1 MKDEIEWIENVKN
14 GNIQAFG
21 YLVERYSKLSFSVAY
36 NVVKNYDDANDI
48 VQESMILAF
57 ENIQKFN
64 MDSKFSTWLYRIVFN
79 HALRFSKKKK
89 FFGEIEDVRDSDETE
104 DVLDFHEHHFEKLAN
119 AISGLKEN
127 ERFVLELY
135 YYHNQSVKEI
145 ATVCSISESNV
156 KVLLF
161 RSRKKLSELMK

>member
-89 FFGEIEDVRDSDETE
+89 FFGEIEDVRDSEETE
-104 DVLDFHEHHFEKLAN
+104 DVLDFQEHHFEKLAN
-119 AISGLKEN
+119 AMSSLKEN

-156 KVLLF
+156 KILLF
-161 RSRKKLSELMK
+161 RSRKKLSEFMK